1 MAAYKWTQVY
11 MSPWP
16 HLSWAATRLV
26 SMTCSAS
33 GCEHAWSVEGWI
45 HSKKRNRMGQTT
57 VDRLVRT
64 HTNLLLESKLQD
76 WTCAVLPWD
85 LDMIIEE
92 PDDE

>member
-76 WTCAVLPWD
+76 GTCAVLPWD